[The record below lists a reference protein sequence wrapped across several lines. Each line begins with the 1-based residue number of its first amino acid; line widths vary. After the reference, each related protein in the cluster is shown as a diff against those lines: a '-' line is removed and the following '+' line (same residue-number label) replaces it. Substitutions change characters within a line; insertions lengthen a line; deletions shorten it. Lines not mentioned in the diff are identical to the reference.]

1 MKKKTKE
8 NASEGLNSDAYAE
21 KLKRIIFDNFDKKDI
36 ITKPEI
42 VKKSKDNK

>member
-8 NASEGLNSDAYAE
+8 NASEGLNSDSYAE

-36 ITKPEI
+36 IYEEKENEI
-42 VKKSKDNK
+42 YH